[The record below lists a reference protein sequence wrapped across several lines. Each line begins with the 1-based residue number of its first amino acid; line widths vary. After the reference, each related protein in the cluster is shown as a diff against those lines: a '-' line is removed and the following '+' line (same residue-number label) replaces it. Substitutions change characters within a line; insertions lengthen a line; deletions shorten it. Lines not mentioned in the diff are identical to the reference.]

1 MVPPLQEGMG
11 YDARVW
17 REQSRDRLLRS
28 CDAAMSILH
37 VATTPHMPNNVL
49 VEESIEQ
56 IITVTKYHLENNIYP
71 QFDFVYKME
80 YKGSSWIQGFFIL
93 FFAI

>member
-1 MVPPLQEGMG
+1 MG
-11 YDARVW
+11 YEPRMW
-17 REQSRDRLLRS
+17 REHSRDRVLRS
-28 CDAAMSILH
+28 CDAAICILH
-37 VATTPHMPNNVL
+37 VATTPHIPNNVL

-80 YKGSSWIQGFFIL
+80 YKGTNRLSCVQ
-93 FFAI
+93 